1 MDLGINPLEKGIKE
15 GDNPVHDRAFFRINI
30 SYVWHMMGFWR
41 VGLFENA
48 AQNGW

>member
-1 MDLGINPLEKGIKE
+1 
-15 GDNPVHDRAFFRINI
+15 
-30 SYVWHMMGFWR
+30 MMGFRR